1 MKNVNPRHGSMQFW
15 PRKRAARAYARV
27 RSLPTVK
34 DAKPLVFA
42 GYKVGMTHLIGIDTQ
57 KNSPTKGDQ
66 VAYPVTVIECPNLKI
81 VSVRTY
87 KANGYGSSVNQELF
101 FKHDKELLRKTTVP
115 SKLASIEDL
124 DKLDLTDVLD
134 VTAVVNTQPNKTGL
148 GKKTPDVFE
157 ISFGG
162 SDKEKINYLKNHLDL
177 GIAITDVF
185 SAGSVVDA
193 RSVTKGK
200 GFQGPV
206 KRFGVSIRSHKS
218 EKTIRGP
225 GSLGPWKGQGHIMYR
240 VAYAGQMGFHQRT
253 QYNNQIL
260 MISEDL
266 DKVNPKGG
274 FVRYGNV
281 KSQYVLI
288 KGSVPGPSKR
298 LIHLTAPLRST
309 QQPALPTIEYV
320 SVESKQGN

>member
-1 MKNVNPRHGSMQFW
+1 MKRVNPRHGSMQFW
-15 PRKRAARAYARV
+15 PRKRATRAYARV
-27 RSLPTVK
+27 RSLPIVTEV
-34 DAKPLVFA
+34 KPLVFA
-42 GYKVGMTHLIGIDTQ
+42 GYKVGMTHLIGIDSQ
-57 KNSPTKGDQ
+57 KNSPTKGDK
-66 VAYPVTVIECPNLKI
+66 VSYPVTVIECPNIKL

-101 FKHDKELLRKTTVP
+101 FKHDKELIRKTKIS
-115 SKLASIEDL
+115 SKISSLEDL

-134 VTAVVNTQPNKTGL
+134 ITAVVRTQPIKTNL

-157 ISFGG
+157 MSFGG
-162 SDKEKINYLKNHLDL
+162 SNEEKINYIKNHLES
-177 GIAITDVF
+177 GF
-185 SAGSVVDA
+185 SIKDAFSEGSVVDL

-218 EKTIRGP
+218 EKTIRAP
-225 GSLGPWKGQGHIMYR
+225 GSLGPWKGQGHVMYR
-240 VAYAGQMGFHQRT
+240 IAYAGQMGFHQRT

-260 MISEDL
+260 MISDDL

-274 FVRYGNV
+274 FVRFGNV
-281 KSQYVLI
+281 KSQYLLI

-298 LIHLTAPLRST
+298 LIHLTAPLRT
-309 QQPALPTIEYV
+309 TKQPALPTIEYV